1 MESVLLIVK
10 LELNVIKL
18 VINLPENIAN
28 VGLYFTFIRVMVT
41 RKQTTTDYV
50 FNHTTFST
58 KERKCLQY
66 ISYLSCSKV
75 NGVNA

>member
-50 FNHTTFST
+50 FNHT
-58 KERKCLQY
+58 RKCLQY